1 MKTNLTIIITT
12 LLSLYA
18 NAQKFDSTQ
27 IRPNLNNPLLEGEKN
42 PKVPEITPTL
52 KPIYRSRIENAK
64 SKLVREEQKLIK
76 LARKTWD
83 KETDLKAKKEELI
96 NLENTAKNSNNSSLQ
111 RNLDK
116 YIKQIAI
123 EQDILEKEKL
133 KVEVLSKKVADFEL
147 AIEEARYK
155 IFD

>member
-1 MKTNLTIIITT
+1 MKTNLTILITT

-27 IRPNLNNPLLEGEKN
+27 IRPNLNNPFLEGEKS

-52 KPIYRSRIENAK
+52 KPIYRSRLENAK

-83 KETDLKAKKEELI
+83 KEADLKAKKEELI
-96 NLENTAKNSNNSSLQ
+96 NLENTAKNSNNPSLK
-111 RNLDK
+111 RNIDK
-116 YIKQIAI
+116 YIKQIAH
-123 EQDILEKEKL
+123 EQDILDKEKL
-133 KVEVLSKKVADFEL
+133 KVELLSKKVADFEL
-147 AIEEARYK
+147 AIEEAQYK